1 MVLFYAQG
9 VAPFFF
15 EQIKTGGH
23 RCSPFPGISFQDVL
37 PDNIITAA
45 NHRGSTSQP
54 FARQQAKARTIH
66 CHTGVSRRPDS
77 GLESLPQL

>member
-9 VAPFFF
+9 VASFSF
-15 EQIKTGGH
+15 EPIKIDGH

-37 PDNIITAA
+37 PDLIITAA
-45 NHRGSTSQP
+45 NHRRSTSQSV
-54 FARQQAKARTIH
+54 ARQQAKARAIH
-66 CHTGVSRRPDS
+66 CRSGVGRHPDS